1 MGSNGSVIPPPLE
14 GEVDREAGRRGFAEA
29 PLHPLTGLRPELP
42 LMGSNSPL
50 QFLPLL
56 RQGYRIW
63 PSMESRKASSH
74 PARLSFF
81 FIEPFAG

>member
-1 MGSNGSVIPPPLE
+1 MHN
-14 GEVDREAGRRGFAEA
+14 AGRTDLKPGPYPWSRPGRPRQGGVQVGFT
-29 PLHPLTGLRPELP
+29 P
-42 LMGSNSPL
+42 SSPSG
-50 QFLPLL
+50 
-56 RQGYRIW
+56 QGYRIW